1 MSSNSKAFSASRPS
15 SRRRRTPDLAAAT
28 CRLAAAVVVSLA
40 CRGAEAAPAPDRDWR
55 TAPPGTV
62 RLAGTL
68 GEKFNLS
75 VYGNFM
81 KLDLTNGF
89 FRPFVERKAEHGF
102 IGLGKLADAAVR
114 YAKHLNDPQVTA
126 RKEAIIDFIVA
137 NQLPDGYTGYL
148 KPESRLREHWDIHE
162 MGFIIQG
169 LVADWELFGNAAAL
183 EAAKRNA
190 AYVMDRWSEMPDNW
204 EITYLTDRETTL
216 GFGFGLARL
225 YAATKDERYRS
236 FLRHERAL
244 DTWNDPIVIGRDKM
258 IYGQAYGYTGT
269 CLEQLELHAYDRWPR
284 YLETSLRALAFQTR
298 GDGVLIDGNG
308 GIAECWTNDQDG
320 EGAVGETC
328 NVTFELLFWDELL
341 RQNVADAALLGD
353 LMERAILNALFAAMS
368 ADGRR
373 VRYYTPLNGERK
385 FWPNDL
391 YCCPNNF
398 RRAMSRLP
406 EYVFYAKEKAI
417 LANLYTACSAELDIG
432 GEKVRVTETTDYPK
446 SGKVKFAF
454 DVAQPAFF
462 SFRLRLPRWCRTP
475 AVRINGQA
483 VPYKFGAGEIL
494 ALPKVWRA
502 GDTVELDLP
511 MSVRTVRGR
520 KRQSGRFAVMRGP
533 VVYALDTRTVPAFE
547 KIPAYEAQTIMM
559 MDPNRL
565 DYSEGTVS
573 AVVSTVEWAVG
584 IADVSVDQ
592 GSAEGNVRKVTLRP
606 FCDENANLTYFR
618 APNIEA
624 DCREEDE
631 LFGPAAAKPR
641 RATE

>member
-1 MSSNSKAFSASRPS
+1 MTFTTSTSRPLLL
-15 SRRRRTPDLAAAT
+15 TAT
-28 CRLAAAVVVSLA
+28 FVSLV
-40 CRGAEAAPAPDRDWR
+40 CGGADLPAASDDWR

-62 RLAGTL
+62 KLAGAM
-68 GEKFNLS
+68 GEKFDLS
-75 VYGNFM
+75 VKGNFM
-81 KLDLTNGF
+81 KLDITNDF
-89 FRPFVERKAEHGF
+89 FKPFVARAANGGF
-102 IGLGKLADAAVR
+102 IGLGKLADAAVH
-114 YAKHLNDPQVTA
+114 YAKHMNDPEVIA
-126 RKEAIIDFIVA
+126 RKEAIIGFIIA
-137 NQLPDGYTGYL
+137 NQLPDGYTGYFNSDARL
-148 KPESRLREHWDIHE
+148 KQHWDIHE

-190 AYVMDRWSEMPDNW
+190 AYIMDSWSEMPDNW
-204 EITYLTDRETTL
+204 EISRLTDRETTL

-269 CLEQLELHAYDRWPR
+269 CLEQLELHTYDRQPR
-284 YLETSLRALAFQTR
+284 YRETSLRALAFQTQ
-298 GDGVLIDGNG
+298 GDGLLIDGNG
-308 GIAECWTNDQDG
+308 GICECWTNDQDG
-320 EGAVGETC
+320 EGCVGETC
-328 NVTFELLFWDELL
+328 NATFELLFWDELL

-368 ADGRR
+368 ADGRHL
-373 VRYYTPLNGERK
+373 RYYTPLNGERK
-385 FWPNDL
+385 FWRDDL

-406 EYVFYAKEKAI
+406 EYVFYTKEKAI

-432 GEKVRVTETTDYPK
+432 GAKIRVTETTDYPK
-446 SGKVKFAF
+446 SGKVKFVL
-454 DVAQPAFF
+454 DVAQPTFC
-462 SFRLRLPRWCRTP
+462 SFRLRLPRWCKSPTTK
-475 AVRINGQA
+475 INGQT
-483 VPYKFGAGEIL
+483 VPYKCKAGEIL

-502 GDTVELDLP
+502 GDTIELDCP

-533 VVYALDTRTVPAFE
+533 VVYALDTHTIPAF
-547 KIPAYEAQTIMM
+547 KTIPAYEAQTIMM
-559 MDPNRL
+559 MDPTRL
-565 DYSEGTVS
+565 TYANGTIS

-584 IADVSVDQ
+584 IADVSVDRA
-592 GSAEGNVRKVTLRP
+592 SADNNVCKVLLRP
-606 FCDENANLTYFR
+606 FCDENVNLTYFR

-624 DCREEDE
+624 DCREDDE
-631 LFGPAAAKPR
+631 LFGPAVPAPR
-641 RATE
+641 LPVSTPPQP